1 MTKTNRHATRPIDRK
16 REQGAALLIAMLV
29 LVLVSALA
37 TASLETVMRDQ
48 QISSVQA
55 RKRLALQAAEAGVAA
70 AQEAISSGAASP
82 NVNLT
87 LLGDAALYPLGQP
100 SYGPDTSGAAP
111 IENLGAQAASGM
123 NLRIDGNGAPNYQ
136 VQLWR
141 IRVEGTEP
149 GGIVSRIETAVSSF
163 KGN

>member
-1 MTKTNRHATRPIDRK
+1 MRPNK
-16 REQGAALLIAMLV
+16 REGGAALLIAMLV

-37 TASLETVMRDQ
+37 ISSLETVMRDQ

-70 AQEAISSGAASP
+70 AQGEVSSGVTIPSI
-82 NVNLT
+82 NLT
-87 LLGDAALYPLGQP
+87 QLGDAAMYPLGRP
-100 SYGPDTSGAAP
+100 TYGPDTSGEP
-111 IENLGAQAASGM
+111 PVTNLGAQAASGM
-123 NLRIDGNGAPNYQ
+123 NLRIDGNGAPKFQ

-149 GGIVSRIETAVSSF
+149 GGILSRIETSVSSF

>member
-1 MTKTNRHATRPIDRK
+1 MNTNRLSVNDRTRK

-37 TASLETVMRDQ
+37 TAALETVMRDQ
-48 QISSVQA
+48 QISSIQA

-70 AQEAISSGAASP
+70 AQESIASGSSNP

-87 LLGDAALYPLGQP
+87 MLGDAALYPMGQP
-100 SYGPDTSGAAP
+100 TYGPDTSGAP
-111 IENLGAQAASGM
+111 PVTNLGAQAASGM

>member
-1 MTKTNRHATRPIDRK
+1 MTDARTHEGRSHDRR
-16 REQGAALLIAMLV
+16 RESGAALLIAMLV

-37 TASLETVMRDQ
+37 ISSLETVMRDQ

-70 AQEAISSGAASP
+70 TQEVISSGAPLPAI
-82 NVNLT
+82 NLT
-87 LLGDAALYPLGQP
+87 QLGDAAMFPLGRP
-100 SYGPDTSGAAP
+100 TYGPDTSGEP
-111 IENLGAQAASGM
+111 PVTNLGAQAASGM
-123 NLRIDGNGAPNYQ
+123 NLRIDGNGAPKYQ

-149 GGIVSRIETAVSSF
+149 GGIVSRIETSVSSF

>member
-1 MTKTNRHATRPIDRK
+1 MTHPTRSSQRK
-16 REQGAALLIAMLV
+16 REEGAALLISMLV

-37 TASLETVMRDQ
+37 ISSLETVMRDQ

-70 AQEAISSGAASP
+70 AQGEVSSGVLIPSI
-82 NVNLT
+82 NLT
-87 LLGDAALYPLGQP
+87 QLGDTATYPLGRP
-100 SYGPDTSGAAP
+100 TYGPDTSGEP
-111 IENLGAQAASGM
+111 PVTNLGAQAASGM
-123 NLRIDGNGAPNYQ
+123 NLRIDGNGAPKFQ

-149 GGIVSRIETAVSSF
+149 GGIISRIETSVSSF

>member
-1 MTKTNRHATRPIDRK
+1 MTKTDPKVAAAHARK
-16 REQGAALLIAMLV
+16 REGGAALLISMLV

-37 TASLETVMRDQ
+37 ISSLETVMRDQ

-70 AQEAISSGAASP
+70 AQGQVSSGVTIPAI
-82 NVNLT
+82 NLT
-87 LLGDAALYPLGQP
+87 SLGDTAMYPLGRP
-100 SYGPDTSGAAP
+100 TYGPDTSGEP
-111 IENLGAQAASGM
+111 PVENLGAQAASGM
-123 NLRIDGNGAPNYQ
+123 NLRIDGNGAPKFQ

-149 GGIVSRIETAVSSF
+149 GGILSRIETSVSSF